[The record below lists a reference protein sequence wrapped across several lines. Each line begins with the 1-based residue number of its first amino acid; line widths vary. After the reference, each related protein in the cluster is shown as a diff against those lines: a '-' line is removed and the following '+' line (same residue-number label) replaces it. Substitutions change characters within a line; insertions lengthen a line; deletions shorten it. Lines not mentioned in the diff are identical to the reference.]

1 MTCSG
6 RTFGFCVQMDGSCL
20 LISSIAIIIRLKA
33 NEVRSLGTEVGERN
47 LPREPEQQ
55 RMDEST
61 TATGVGVSFI
71 YVGKK

>member
-6 RTFGFCVQMDGSCL
+6 RTLGFCVQMDGSCL
-20 LISSIAIIIRLKA
+20 LISSIAIIIRLN
-33 NEVRSLGTEVGERN
+33 NEVRLLGTEVGERN